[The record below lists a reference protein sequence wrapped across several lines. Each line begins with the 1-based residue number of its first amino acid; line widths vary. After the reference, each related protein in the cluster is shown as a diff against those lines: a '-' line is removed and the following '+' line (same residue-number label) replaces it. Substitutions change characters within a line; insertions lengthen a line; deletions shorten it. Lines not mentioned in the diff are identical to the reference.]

1 MNPRTSHSLWS
12 EPSSHNFRARLSE
25 SVIAN
30 NPIRI
35 CNANP
40 ASEDI
45 YGYGKPFRKA
55 QSYATMVP
63 WEGGWTTATCIDKT
77 LHRSLRHTVVA
88 GISTSSLKQFEP
100 SILENV
106 DIYFQKLLEGPRLDG
121 GWSQARDM
129 NLWSMKSPAAIH
141 DLLAKWSDKDQWLA
155 LDTMADFGFG
165 TRIGLLESEDSRF
178 ILDILRVHTIKLGVY
193 EQWPQLS
200 KIGIANVI
208 GSFLRSMSPAVQRF
222 ESWYRSFTETAI
234 SNNRDTRNGIL
245 APVVEGIGTGKSLSG
260 HTKEQMLAEGL
271 FTTFTGKVQKLS
283 D

>member
-1 MNPRTSHSLWS
+1 
-12 EPSSHNFRARLSE
+12 
-25 SVIAN
+25 
-30 NPIRI
+30 
-35 CNANP
+35 
-40 ASEDI
+40 
-45 YGYGKPFRKA
+45 
-55 QSYATMVP
+55 MVP